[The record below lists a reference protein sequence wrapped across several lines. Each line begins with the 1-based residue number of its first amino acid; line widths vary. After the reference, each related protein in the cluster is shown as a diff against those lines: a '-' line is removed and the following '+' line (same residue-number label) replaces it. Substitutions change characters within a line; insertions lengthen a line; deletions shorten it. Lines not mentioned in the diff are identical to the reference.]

1 MSDYY
6 ERLGVSRDASVDQ
19 IKKAYR
25 KVALKHHP
33 DRNAGSKEAEAR
45 FKEATEA
52 YEVLRDEEK
61 RARYDRYGVEG
72 LRGRGFSGGFDFS
85 DALNV
90 FMRDFGGGF
99 GGGFG
104 GLEDL
109 FGGRR
114 RSSEPARGKA
124 LRITIPLTL
133 AEVLTGVTKTIN
145 VAVLNLCGECRGTGV
160 RGGGQPSAC
169 PNCGGAGQERRVERS
184 VFGQFV
190 SVAPC
195 ARCRGQG
202 TIVADHC
209 TRCRGEGRTR
219 GKRKLKVRVPP
230 GVSSENYITLRGE
243 GNVGPRGGP
252 RGDVVALLNVEEDPR
267 FRRDGNDLV
276 AEVPVTFAQAALG
289 DRVAVPTLEG
299 EEQLQVPAG
308 VQSGT
313 TMRIRGEGLPD
324 VNGRGERGDL
334 LARLVVWVPDRLAPE
349 QERLIRQ
356 LRELEDPPPDKVK
369 PDSRRGFWDRVKDAL
384 G

>member
-6 ERLGVSRDASVDQ
+6 DRLGVSRDANGDD

-45 FKEATEA
+45 FKEVTEA
-52 YEVLRDEEK
+52 YEVLRDPEK
-61 RARYDRYGVEG
+61 RSRYDRYGVEG
-72 LRGRGFSGGFDFS
+72 LRSRGGAPSGFDFS

-90 FMRDFGGGF
+90 FMRDFGG
-99 GGGFG
+99 FG

-114 RSSEPARGKA
+114 RASEPARGKA

-133 AEVLTGVTKTIN
+133 AEVLSGVNKTIN
-145 VAVLNLCGECRGTGV
+145 VAVLDLCGECRGTGV
-160 RGGGQPSAC
+160 RGGGRPSAC
-169 PNCGGAGQERRVERS
+169 PTCGGAGQERRVERS

-195 ARCRGQG
+195 ARCRGEG

-209 TRCRGEGRTR
+209 RSCRGEGRTR
-219 GKRKLKVRVPP
+219 ATRKLKVRVPP

-252 RGDVVALLNVEEDPR
+252 RGDVVALLDVKEDPR
-267 FRRDGNDLV
+267 FRRDGNDLL
-276 AEVPVTFAQAALG
+276 AEVPVTFAQAVLG
-289 DRVAVPTLEG
+289 TRVAVPTVEG
-299 EEQLQVPAG
+299 EEQLEVPAG

-313 TMRIRGEGLPD
+313 IMRIRGEGLPD
-324 VNGRGERGDL
+324 VNGRDRGDL
-334 LARLVVWVPDRLAPE
+334 LARLVVWVPDHLTPE
-349 QERLIRQ
+349 QERLIKQ
-356 LRELEDPPPDKVK
+356 LRSLEDLPPAKVS